1 MSLYKRKDSKFW
13 WVKVSVGGGKPIQK
27 STGTANRQE
36 AKEYEAK
43 LTNDLWLETR
53 LGIKPK
59 HYWQE
64 AVIRYLDEKQH
75 NKSREA
81 DIVHFRWLSKHLDN
95 LYLNDIDRTLIERVI
110 AARKKEGVSN
120 ATVNRCMGIVSRV
133 LNKAASEWDWLDK
146 AVKVRKLPEPKERI
160 RYLTHEEASRLV
172 SILPAHLAA
181 MTRFTLATGLR
192 KSNVTGLLWSQ
203 VDLKKHRAWIHAD
216 QAKGGK
222 AIAVPLSSE
231 AVEVLRKELFKH
243 PTHVFTYH
251 GKPII
256 QINTKA
262 WRAALVRACIADFR
276 WHDLRHTWASW
287 HAQNGTPSLVLKE
300 LGGWASYE
308 MVLRY
313 AHLSCDHLAEHVERV
328 SGLIETGKDDA
339 ATIQLRHG

>member
-1 MSLYKRKDSKFW
+1 MSLYKRKDSPYW
-13 WVKVSVGGGKPIQK
+13 WVKVSVNGRKPIQK
-27 STGTANRQE
+27 STGTTNRQE

-43 LTNDLWLETR
+43 LTNDVWLETR

-64 AVIRYLDEKQH
+64 GVIRYLDEKQH

-95 LYLNDIDRTLIERVI
+95 LYLNDINRTLIERVTS
-110 AARKKEGVSN
+110 ARKKEGVSN
-120 ATVNRCMGIVSRV
+120 ATVNRCMSLVSRV
-133 LNKAASEWDWLDK
+133 LNKAASEWEWLDK
-146 AVKVRKLPEPKERI
+146 AVKVRKLPEPKVRI
-160 RYLTHEEASRLV
+160 RYLTHEEAARLI
-172 SILPAHLAA
+172 STLPAHLAA

-192 KSNVTGLLWSQ
+192 RSNVTGLLWSQ

-231 AVEVLRKELFKH
+231 ALEVLRGERFKH
-243 PTHVFTYH
+243 PTHVFTYR
-251 GKPII
+251 GKPIT

-287 HAQNGTPSLVLKE
+287 HVQEGTPIAVLKE
-300 LGGWASYE
+300 LGGWADYD
-308 MVLRY
+308 MVQRY
-313 AHLSCDHLAEHVERV
+313 AHLSADHLAVYVERV
-328 SGLIETGKDDA
+328 SGLIGTGKDDV
-339 ATIQLRHG
+339 ATIKLRQG